1 LKRKLIANELPGGQ
15 GSVLCAPAWQWID
28 WARATPYKEA
38 GASLFNNLR
47 SKTTVQRK
55 YQRLMWLAAVT
66 LGAFLIA
73 ACGSGTEG
81 PSNTVAATVNGKK
94 IMLQEVERLITQQT
108 QGKQAQLS
116 PLELAQARLQVLSS
130 LIQREVLFQRSEQ
143 EKLLPTEDEI
153 TSAINEQ
160 KAQTGMT
167 DEEFARQLKDQN
179 LTMEALR
186 EEAKKDLAIKKL
198 QDKYAGKITISD
210 REVEDYYNSNKQQFV
225 NNRGVALAM
234 IAVDPLDNTPL
245 GLKNDAKNETDAKL
259 KIDNIYQQLKGGAD
273 FATVARANSEDQSLA
288 RGGDIGFASEDELK
302 QNGFPAEIVAQ
313 LFGPMQVGSFTSAIK
328 FSSPQYPGGRW
339 YIFKL
344 QEKRLQTEN
353 LTLESP
359 GVRQQITVA
368 LTNQRKEILNA
379 ALLEVALTEAKVVN
393 TLAGNMLSNPG
404 NMGLRPASSEAA
416 KPAGSPAA
424 AASAS
429 SSPATKPA
437 ASPATTASPAKK

>member
-1 LKRKLIANELPGGQ
+1 M
-15 GSVLCAPAWQWID
+15 
-28 WARATPYKEA
+28 
-38 GASLFNNLR
+38 
-47 SKTTVQRK
+47 QRK
-55 YQRLMWLAAVT
+55 YQRLMWLAAVA
-66 LGAFLIA
+66 LGALLIA

-143 EKLLPTEDEI
+143 EKLLPSEDEI
-153 TSAINEQ
+153 TSSINEQ

-167 DEEFARQLKDQN
+167 DEEFGRQLKDQN
-179 LTMEALR
+179 LAMEALR

-198 QDKYAGKITISD
+198 QEKYAGKITISD
-210 REVEDYYNSNKQQFV
+210 REVEDYFNSNKQQFV

-234 IAVDPLDNTPL
+234 IAVDPADNSAQ
-245 GLKNDAKNETDAKL
+245 GIKNDDAKNDTDAKL
-259 KIDNIYQQLKGGAD
+259 KIDQIYQQLKSGAD
-273 FATVARANSEDQSLA
+273 FATVARAKSEDQQSLA

-302 QNGFPAEIVAQ
+302 QNGFPAEVVAQ
-313 LFGPMQVGSFTSAIK
+313 LFGSMQIGSFTSAIK

-359 GVRQQITVA
+359 GVRQQIAVA

-404 NMGLRPASSEAA
+404 NMGLRPASTEAA
-416 KPAGSPAA
+416 KPGSSPAA
-424 AASAS
+424 AASVN

-437 ASPATTASPAKK
+437 SSPMVTASPAKK

>member
-1 LKRKLIANELPGGQ
+1 
-15 GSVLCAPAWQWID
+15 
-28 WARATPYKEA
+28 
-38 GASLFNNLR
+38 
-47 SKTTVQRK
+47 VQRK
-55 YQRLMWLAAVT
+55 HQRFMWLAAVA
-66 LGAFLIA
+66 LGASFIA
-73 ACGSGTEG
+73 ACSSGTEG

-143 EKLLPTEDEI
+143 EKLLPSEDEI

-167 DEEFARQLKDQN
+167 DEEFGRQLKDQN
-179 LTMEALR
+179 MTMEALR
-186 EEAKKDLAIKKL
+186 EDAKKDLAIKKL

-225 NNRGVALAM
+225 NARGVALAM
-234 IAVDPLDNTPL
+234 IAVDPMDNTPL

-302 QNGFPAEIVAQ
+302 QNGFPADIVAQ

-328 FSSPQYPGGRW
+328 FSSPQFPAGRW

-393 TLAGNMLSNPG
+393 TLAGNMLNNPG
-404 NMGLRPASSEAA
+404 NLGLRPAGTEAA
-416 KPAGSPAA
+416 KPAGTPAPS
-424 AASAS
+424 ASAS
-429 SSPATKPA
+429 SSPAAKAAPSPA
-437 ASPATTASPAKK
+437 APASPAKK